1 MNPKIRK
8 STLED
13 ANHFIRIKELLPL
26 STQSKHTKQ
35 GGFLLGTNIETY
47 KFYISHG
54 ICFTGIAVNEVVGF
68 GIMLPNALVKQ
79 SELWEKRKTVKW
91 AVDLATLENSNVSYL
106 EQMAFLKGNRKLTLI
121 LSYNLVHTT
130 FENGA
135 DYVLTTTVKKPVTN
149 EAAIP
154 LIKAVGGKKVGNI
167 DEVYPQ
173 VGAVNSDIYLIDKTT
188 FYQSIKKRISYDFLI
203 ANSLS

>member
-13 ANHFIRIKELLPL
+13 AEHFIRIKESLPL
-26 STQSKHTKQ
+26 STQNNHSQQ
-35 GGFLLGTNIETY
+35 GGFLLGTDIATY

-54 ICFTGIAVNEVVGF
+54 ICFTAIASNEVVGF
-68 GIMLPNALVKQ
+68 GIILPNELVKQ

-91 AVDLATLENSNVSYL
+91 SIDLAKLESSNIAYL
-106 EQMAFLKGNRKLTLI
+106 EQMAFLKGNRKLTLV
-121 LSYNLVHTT
+121 LSYNLVHAA
-130 FENGA
+130 FKHGA
-135 DYVLTTTVKKPVTN
+135 DYILTTTVKEPVAN

-173 VGAVNSDIYLIDKTT
+173 VGAINSDIYLIDKTT
-188 FYQSIKKRISYDFLI
+188 FYRSIKNLLSHDFLI
-203 ANSLS
+203 ANSL